1 MFQKDDWMTTEQGSA
16 QPGTGSRPVK
26 LACRNV
32 WKLFGANAANFI
44 RERDGKA
51 SMADVTAAGLVGAV
65 RAVDLE
71 IRQSEI
77 FIIMGLSASRRWCAA
92 CRGWS
97 SRATARSSSKAR
109 TCSRYP
115 TRH

>member
-1 MFQKDDWMTTEQGSA
+1 MTDRTEQEPNTAGA
-16 QPGTGSRPVK
+16 PKDARPVK

-32 WKLFGANAANFI
+32 WKLFGSNAANFI

-71 IRQSEI
+71 IRQGEI
-77 FIIMGLSASRRWCAA
+77 FIIMG
-92 CRGWS
+92 
-97 SRATARSSSKAR
+97 
-109 TCSRYP
+109 
-115 TRH
+115 